1 MNLCCFLQCFY
12 VHLSFILILAVL
24 RSSLSVGQ
32 PFHMYLCSIWDLFKK
47 QQQQQRR
54 HRNGMFSIAKEN
66 MVASE
71 GNWNE

>member
-32 PFHMYLCSIWDLFKK
+32 PFHMYSAAFGTFSK
-47 QQQQQRR
+47 QQQQKRR